1 MHSASQQMNVSH
13 EAQDMAD
20 AGATRPDPMV
30 TDRLSAIHEVAFGKP
45 AGKPRAGS
53 DFRSELAAAFR
64 KLGRGLD
71 AGAAYVRAR
80 GFYKSSGHKWT
91 HSLD

>member
-1 MHSASQQMNVSH
+1 MHTASQQMNVRH
-13 EAQDMAD
+13 ETQDMGD
-20 AGATRPDPMV
+20 AGATRPEPMV
-30 TDRLSAIHEVAFGKP
+30 PDRLSAIHEVAFEKT
-45 AGKPRAGS
+45 AGTPRAGS
-53 DFRSELAAAFR
+53 DYRSELAAAFR

-80 GFYKSSGHKWT
+80 AFYKSSGHKWT